1 MLMYALVIRDSPW
14 SKSADIVY
22 NFLKVLILYEAQ
34 HIISKIHK
42 IRNCLAREKMIAH
55 GSSAWDLL
63 YVLRKNLFFFFKHAY
78 SLCPGH
84 YLEWSRAHCLQS
96 RPQHQSRPFL
106 STYQLDGQHGLMFV
120 FLSQEV

>member
-1 MLMYALVIRDSPW
+1 MYALVIRDSPW
-14 SKSADIVY
+14 NKSADIVY

-63 YVLRKNLFFFFKHAY
+63 YVLRKNLFFFSNTHTPSVQGTIRSGAGHTA
-78 SLCPGH
+78 SNHDPSTNPG
-84 YLEWSRAHCLQS
+84 
-96 RPQHQSRPFL
+96 PF
-106 STYQLDGQHGLMFV
+106 SPRI
-120 FLSQEV
+120 S